1 MLKKTNIVAHKDVYL
16 FDKKTGEKFIRQSNI
31 TFCQIPHYTLKSEIS
46 GKRILLSADGIRRRF
61 SETSNLRGYNI
72 RDLVRNLTKIRQ

>member
-1 MLKKTNIVAHKDVYL
+1 MLKKTNIIADENVYL

-61 SETSNLRGYNI
+61 SKTPNLRGYNI
-72 RDLVRNLTKIRQ
+72 KNLVRNIAK

>member
-1 MLKKTNIVAHKDVYL
+1 MLKKTNIVADKNVYL
-16 FDKKTGEKFIRQSNI
+16 FDKKTGEKFIRQTNI

-61 SETSNLRGYNI
+61 SKTPNSRGYNI
-72 RDLVRNLTKIRQ
+72 KNLVRNLAK

>member
-1 MLKKTNIVAHKDVYL
+1 MLKKTNIIADKDVYL

-72 RDLVRNLTKIRQ
+72 RDLVRNLTKIR

>member
-1 MLKKTNIVAHKDVYL
+1 MLKKTNIVADKNVYL
-16 FDKKTGEKFIRQSNI
+16 FDKKTGEKFIRQFNI

-61 SETSNLRGYNI
+61 SKTPNLRGYNI
-72 RDLVRNLTKIRQ
+72 KNLVRNLAK

>member
-1 MLKKTNIVAHKDVYL
+1 MLKKTNIVADKNVYL

-61 SETSNLRGYNI
+61 SKTPNLSGYNI
-72 RDLVRNLTKIRQ
+72 KNLLQNLAKIR

>member
-1 MLKKTNIVAHKDVYL
+1 MLKKTNIVEDKNVYL

-72 RDLVRNLTKIRQ
+72 RDLVRNLTKIR

>member
-1 MLKKTNIVAHKDVYL
+1 MLKKTNIVADKNVYL

-31 TFCQIPHYTLKSEIS
+31 TFCQIPHHTLKSEIS

-61 SETSNLRGYNI
+61 SKTPNLRGYNI
-72 RDLVRNLTKIRQ
+72 KNLVRNLAKIR

>member
-1 MLKKTNIVAHKDVYL
+1 MLKKTNIIADENVYL

-46 GKRILLSADGIRRRF
+46 GKRILLSADGIQRRF
-61 SETSNLRGYNI
+61 SKTPNLRGYNI
-72 RDLVRNLTKIRQ
+72 KNLVRNLAKIR

>member
-1 MLKKTNIVAHKDVYL
+1 MLKKTNIIADKDVYL

-61 SETSNLRGYNI
+61 SKTPNLRGYNI
-72 RDLVRNLTKIRQ
+72 KNLVRNLAKIR

>member
-1 MLKKTNIVAHKDVYL
+1 MLKKTNIVADKNVYL

-61 SETSNLRGYNI
+61 YKTPNLRGYNI
-72 RDLVRNLTKIRQ
+72 KNLVRNLAKIR

>member
-1 MLKKTNIVAHKDVYL
+1 MLKKTNIVEDKNVYL

-46 GKRILLSADGIRRRF
+46 GKRILLSADGMRRRF

-72 RDLVRNLTKIRQ
+72 RDLVRNLTKIR